1 MTAAHLG
8 PSFDLHGGGKD
19 LIFPH
24 HENEIAQ
31 SQAADGPH
39 SFARYWLHNGLLT
52 SKGVKFGKSLG
63 NAIDCSNVTNAV
75 GGEALR
81 LYFVSHHFRS
91 TIDFDFKVV
100 RDADDRVVSVRFH
113 SLEAADR
120 KLEYFYTTLKRIDDL
135 VGPAAGPAA
144 EAASAAGALSGAV
157 VPEAEK
163 LVPDARAALAD
174 DFNTPVVMAQLHE
187 ACALANRLLDEGKG
201 IDKQLRR
208 RSLARIAR
216 DLRVVGGVLGVFGK
230 EPRAYLA
237 ERRGRLVA
245 RRGID
250 VAAVE
255 CLLADRVAARAA
267 KDFARGDAIRA
278 ELAAL
283 GVALHDAPHGTE
295 WTVQDDSC

>member
-8 PSFDLHGGGKD
+8 PTFDLHGGGKD

-31 SQAADGPH
+31 SQGADGPH
-39 SFARYWLHNGLLT
+39 SFARYWLHNGLLS

-63 NAIDCSNVTNAV
+63 NAVDCTEVTHAV

-81 LYFVSHHFRS
+81 LFFVSHHFRS
-91 TIDFDFKVV
+91 TIDFDFEVT
-100 RDADDRVVSVRFH
+100 RGADQRVVSARFH

-120 KLEYFYTTLKRIDDL
+120 KLEYFYVTLNRIDAL
-135 VGPAAGPAA
+135 LALGGEPAPGP
-144 EAASAAGALSGAV
+144 V
-157 VPEAEK
+157 MPEAEK
-163 LVPDARAALAD
+163 LVPETRAALAD

-187 ACALANRLLDEGKG
+187 AAGLANRLLDEPKG

-208 RSLARIAR
+208 RTLARIAR
-216 DLRVVGGVLGVFGK
+216 DIRDVGGALGVLTRDPKAF
-230 EPRAYLA
+230 LA
-237 ERRGRLVA
+237 ERRLRLVK

-255 CLLADRVAARAA
+255 HLLAERTAVRAA
-267 KDFARGDAIRA
+267 KDFTRSDAIRG

-283 GVALHDAPHGTE
+283 GVALHDTPQGTDWSVQDEAHLHSSPHG
-295 WTVQDDSC
+295 Q